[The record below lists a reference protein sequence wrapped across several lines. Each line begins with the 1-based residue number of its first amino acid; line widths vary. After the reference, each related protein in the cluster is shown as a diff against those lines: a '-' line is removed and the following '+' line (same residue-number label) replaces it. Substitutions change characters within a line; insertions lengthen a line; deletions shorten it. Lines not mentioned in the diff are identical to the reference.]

1 MTTGLK
7 QAFADGAQAALAHYG
22 LAPKEEKSTLRK
34 ALPWLAAAG
43 AGVGAYKLLRTP
55 SFSSNPLLRKIQ
67 ERASSKGFHRIV
79 DVTPDG
85 TGSWLRPVANA
96 EGKMTPWNK
105 FKMFLNEGTTEAIPA
120 INTPKGQK
128 LVGHNKP
135 IHVEGVTHGRHDWY
149 GRDKLVRG
157 GVDIEGPQETMS
169 AMNRISRKGKRFE
182 ADLLQKHAPGAMPD
196 THTDLSALFEGL
208 PADRHEAVGELQNRM
223 LAAYGD
229 NLLLKPNQGLASG
242 GKFPRTSQDWNAQLR
257 AYDAHMA
264 DPVKRQAY
272 RAMKREGGN
281 ELSKYMLDNGLYE
294 GRVLHDALRN
304 PKSII
309 GQRMIDNPLGEYRV
323 HTMAGS
329 APSNLTVPRFAKDP
343 KSKMK
348 ALPAFFAKHDEMR
361 GFVEDTLKKLPPK
374 YQTGNYAFDVMPHRK
389 PDGSIGYQI
398 LEMNPTEQA
407 TEVMA
412 GGGSGFLDPSSAP
425 LTGHLH
431 YRAATGRHTP
441 LLSGLG
447 AASAAGVAGLGTRA
461 LTNDDDE
468 Q

>member
-1 MTTGLK
+1 MLK
-7 QAFADGAQAALAHYG
+7 QALADGAHAALAHYG
-22 LAPKEEKSTLRK
+22 LAPKKEKSTLRK

-43 AGVGAYKLLRTP
+43 AGLGAYKFLRTP
-55 SFSSNPLLRKIQ
+55 SFSSNPALRKIQ
-67 ERASSKGFHRIV
+67 ERATSKGFHRII

-85 TGSWLRPVANA
+85 TGSWLRPVATPD
-96 EGKMTPWNK
+96 GKMTPWNK
-105 FKMFLNEGTTEAIPA
+105 LKMFLNEGTTEAIPVA
-120 INTPKGQK
+120 HTDKGQK
-128 LVGHNKP
+128 VIGRRGP
-135 IHVEGVTHGRHDWY
+135 VHVEGVTHGRHDY
-149 GRDKLVRG
+149 HGRSDLVRG

-169 AMNRISRKGKRFE
+169 VMNRLSRKGKRFE
-182 ADLLQKHAPGAMPD
+182 ANLLQQHAPGSTPE
-196 THTDLSALFEGL
+196 THTDLTSLFEGL
-208 PADRHEAVGELQNRM
+208 PTDRQQAAAELQRRV
-223 LAAYGD
+223 LEAHGD

-242 GKFPRTSQDWNAQLR
+242 GKFPRSSQDWGAQIS

-264 DPVKRQAY
+264 DPAKRKAY
-272 RAMKREGGN
+272 LAMKREGGN
-281 ELSKYMLDNGLYE
+281 ELSKYLIDNGLYE
-294 GRVLHDALRN
+294 GSVLHGALRK

-309 GQRMIDNPLGEYRV
+309 AQRMIDNPIGEYRV
-323 HTMAGS
+323 HTIAGT
-329 APSNLTVPRFAKDP
+329 APSHLTVPRFAKDP
-343 KSKMK
+343 KSKAK
-348 ALPAFFAKHDEMR
+348 ALPAFFAKHDDMR

-374 YQTGNYAFDVMPHRK
+374 YQNGNYAFDVMPHRK

-407 TEVMA
+407 TATMS

-461 LTNDDDE
+461 LTNDEDE